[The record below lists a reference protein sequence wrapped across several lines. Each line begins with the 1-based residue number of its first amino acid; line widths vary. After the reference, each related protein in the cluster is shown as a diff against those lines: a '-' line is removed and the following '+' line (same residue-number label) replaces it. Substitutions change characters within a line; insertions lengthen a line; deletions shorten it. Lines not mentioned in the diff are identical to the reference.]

1 MIWLIAFVS
10 LLLMIYSP
18 RFRRVAFV
26 AFWIAGAVAVFFIS
40 VLIFSR

>member
-18 RFRRVAFV
+18 RFRVV